1 MRKMKEKKGIISFDE
16 SYTNGNRN
24 EDIDHCILD
33 YNTNSGVNTKFLFSA
48 KKGKT
53 MAHCPRGGVVV
64 IYRNLFITP

>member
-1 MRKMKEKKGIISFDE
+1 MRKMKEKKGTIFFDE

-48 KKGKT
+48 KKERQWRI
-53 MAHCPRGGVVV
+53 ALEVVWM
-64 IYRNLFITP
+64 